1 MKAPLFLILFS
12 LLITGAYCQNA
23 YYASIASNSDNDRM
37 ALMKN
42 SVSVSEWHEKS
53 FWSLYDRYSDDVNRV
68 SIVTR
73 QSVDSLLSMP
83 AGLPQK
89 EFSLASRILTN
100 QHRLHEIQ
108 TQYFSEMNTTL
119 SGITALEFLQT
130 ELMMDVLDNLKLYER
145 DSSRGYKFY
154 PWLHTAD
161 KLPFAKRDAIINAI
175 RLEPGEAPVF
185 FAVYGHYE
193 KECDDLLGENYNLFE
208 LFNESP
214 EDFSPGLAKVQGS
227 NLLRLLQREN
237 TLKEQYFMEMNKI
250 GGASLAARFV
260 LWEDYY
266 STVNKMYALSSD
278 SN

>member
-1 MKAPLFLILFS
+1 MKALLSSVLLS
-12 LLITGAYCQNA
+12 LVLTGAYCQNA
-23 YYASIASNSDNDRM
+23 YYVAVASNTNDRM

-42 SVSVSEWHEKS
+42 SISVSEWHEKS
-53 FWSLYDRYSDDVNRV
+53 FWSLYDRYSDDV
-68 SIVTR
+68 SPLFMTTH
-73 QSVDSLLSMP
+73 QMVDSLLNIP
-83 AGLPQK
+83 AGQSQG
-89 EFSLASRILTN
+89 EFRLASRILTN

-108 TQYFSEMNTTL
+108 THYFSEMSTAL
-119 SGITALEFLQT
+119 SGVTALEFLQT
-130 ELMMDVLDNLKLYER
+130 ELIMDVLDNLKLYER

-154 PWLHTAD
+154 PWLYAPD
-161 KLPFAKRDAIINAI
+161 KVISAKRDAITQAI
-175 RLEPGEAPVF
+175 RLKPGEAQAF
-185 FAVYGHYE
+185 FAVYDQYE

-237 TLKEQYFMEMNKI
+237 ALKEQYFMEMNKI

-266 STVNKMYALSSD
+266 STVNKMYALY
-278 SN
+278 NN

>member
-1 MKAPLFLILFS
+1 MKAPLLSIILCLFL
-12 LLITGAYCQNA
+12 TEAYCQNA
-23 YYASIASNSDNDRM
+23 YYVPVASNADNDRTT
-37 ALMKN
+37 LIRN

-53 FWSLYDRYSDDVNRV
+53 FWSLYDRYSDDVGTV
-68 SIVTR
+68 SLTMR
-73 QSVDSLLSMP
+73 QSVDSLLNTPVGQS
-83 AGLPQK
+83 QI
-89 EFSLASRILTN
+89 EFALASQILTN
-100 QHRLHEIQ
+100 QHRIHELQ
-108 TQYFSEMNTTL
+108 RHYFSEMNTTL

-130 ELMMDVLDNLKLYER
+130 ELIMDVLDNLKLYER

-154 PWLHTAD
+154 PWLYAPEKVTY
-161 KLPFAKRDAIINAI
+161 AKRDAITRA
-175 RLEPGEAPVF
+175 LQLKPDEAPAF

-214 EDFSPGLAKVQGS
+214 EDFSPGIAKVQGS
-227 NLLRLLQREN
+227 NLLQLLQREN

-266 STVNKMYALSSD
+266 STVNKMYALYND
-278 SN
+278 SK